1 MLEEYAETLRNHVP
15 DVVLDSDDPT
25 AKQEF
30 FGYLSTLSNWSLKH
44 L

>member
-1 MLEEYAETLRNHVP
+1 MLEEYAETLRNHVS

-30 FGYLSTLSNWSLKH
+30 FGYLSTLSNSTYI
-44 L
+44 